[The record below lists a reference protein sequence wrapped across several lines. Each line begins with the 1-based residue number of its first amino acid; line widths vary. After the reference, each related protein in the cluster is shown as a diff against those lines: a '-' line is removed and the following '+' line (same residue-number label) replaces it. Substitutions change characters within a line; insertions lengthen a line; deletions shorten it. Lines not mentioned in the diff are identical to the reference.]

1 MLSAGDKLLDCNIG
15 YTDYLSLP
23 YVNITCTQDMFGET
37 GAPAN

>member
-1 MLSAGDKLLDCNIG
+1 MLATGDKIVQCITG

-23 YVNITCTQDMFGET
+23 YVNITCTPEMFGET